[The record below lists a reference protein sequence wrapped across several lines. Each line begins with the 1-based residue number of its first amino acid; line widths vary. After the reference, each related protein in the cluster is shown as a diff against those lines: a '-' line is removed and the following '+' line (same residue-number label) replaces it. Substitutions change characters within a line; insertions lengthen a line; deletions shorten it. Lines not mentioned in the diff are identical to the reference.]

1 MEIETFISNN
11 EDETIQLGF
20 NFAERLIPGDSIAL
34 YGELGSGKTEMI
46 KGICDFFEVEDIVSS
61 PTFTIIN
68 EYSGVHEHNPLQIYH
83 VDLYRIKTTN
93 ELDEIGFK
101 ECFYSE
107 EILKLV
113 EWAEKTDGSYKWDY
127 EITLIPDS
135 QNENLRVITMKSNK

>member
-1 MEIETFISNN
+1 
-11 EDETIQLGF
+11 
-20 NFAERLIPGDSIAL
+20 
-34 YGELGSGKTEMI
+34 MI